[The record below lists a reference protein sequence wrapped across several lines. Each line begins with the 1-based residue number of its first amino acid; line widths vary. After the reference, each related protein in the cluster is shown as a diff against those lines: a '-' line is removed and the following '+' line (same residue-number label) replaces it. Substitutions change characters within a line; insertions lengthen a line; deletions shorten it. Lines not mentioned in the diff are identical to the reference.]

1 MTDIIPISPEE
12 ADLRD
17 AVRQVA
23 SKYGHKYFVDCATS
37 HKEPTELYEELGAAG
52 FLGVHL
58 PEEYGGGGAGLAE
71 LCAVI
76 EEVSAAG
83 CPLLMMVIAPAICG
97 SIIAAHGS
105 PELKQTWLPGLAN
118 GTQTMSFAITEP
130 DAGSNTHALS
140 TTARRDG
147 NDYVISGTKYW
158 ISGADQADAILL
170 VTRDG
175 DAGGGGGADASTGGG
190 GGGGGGRDTPMSMF
204 VVPAGSP
211 GLTMH
216 AIEAELVQ
224 PEKQFTVFLDQV
236 RVPATALVGPAG
248 KGFRAVFAGLNPE
261 RVTAAAISNGISR
274 YALERATRYARER
287 AVWKTPIGAHQGVA
301 HPLAECHIAVT
312 QARLLTARAAE
323 LADAGDR
330 SGEAVNMAKFA
341 AAEASLKTLDQAI
354 QVHGGNG
361 LSREYGLADLWFLA
375 RMLRTAPTSREMVLN
390 FVAQHSLGLPASY

>member
-17 AVRQVA
+17 AVRRVA
-23 SKYGHKYFVDCATS
+23 GKYGHKYFVDCATS

-105 PELKQTWLPGLAN
+105 PALKQAWLPGLAN
-118 GTQTMSFAITEP
+118 GTKTMSFAITEP

-147 NDYVISGTKYW
+147 DDYVISGTKYW
-158 ISGADQADAILL
+158 ISGADQADAILI
-170 VTRDG
+170 VTRD
-175 DAGGGGGADASTGGG
+175 ADAAAE
-190 GGGGGGRDTPMSMF
+190 RDTPMSMF

-224 PEKQFTVFLDQV
+224 PEKQFTVFFDQV
-236 RVPATALVGPAG
+236 RVPATALVGQAG

-323 LADAGDR
+323 LADTLGAGGQ
-330 SGEAVNMAKFA
+330 SAEAVNMAKFA

>member
-1 MTDIIPISPEE
+1 MTELLPISPEQ
-12 ADLRD
+12 ADLRS

-23 SKYGHKYFVDCATS
+23 GKYGHKYFVDCATS

-58 PEEYGGGGAGLAE
+58 PEEYGGGGAGLTE

-76 EEVSAAG
+76 EEVAAGG

-105 PELKQTWLPGLAN
+105 PELKRSWLPGLAN

-130 DAGSNTHALS
+130 DAGSNTHALK

-147 NDYVISGTKYW
+147 DDYVISGTKYW

-175 DAGGGGGADASTGGG
+175 DFDAAAEGGSD
-190 GGGGGGRDTPMSMF
+190 RDTPMSMF
-204 VVPAGSP
+204 VVPAGAD
-211 GLTMH
+211 GLSMQP
-216 AIEAELVQ
+216 IEAELIQ
-224 PEKQFTVFLDQV
+224 PEKQFTVFFDQV
-236 RVPATALVGPAG
+236 RVPAAALVGQAG

-301 HPLAECHIAVT
+301 HPLAECYIAVT

-323 LADAGDR
+323 LADTMG
-330 SGEAVNMAKFA
+330 SGRQSAEAVNMAKFA
-341 AAEASLKTLDQAI
+341 AAEASLKPLDQAI

-361 LSREYGLADLWFLA
+361 LSREYGLADPCVLA
-375 RMLRTAPTSREMVLN
+375 RMFRPAP
-390 FVAQHSLGLPASY
+390 P

>member
-17 AVRQVA
+17 AVRRVA
-23 SKYGHKYFVDCATS
+23 GKYGHKYFVDCATS

-105 PELKQTWLPGLAN
+105 PELKQAWLPGLAN
-118 GTQTMSFAITEP
+118 GTKTMSFAITEP

-147 NDYVISGTKYW
+147 DDYVISGTKYW

-175 DAGGGGGADASTGGG
+175 DAASGSGSEA
-190 GGGGGGRDTPMSMF
+190 GRDTPMSMF
-204 VVPAGSP
+204 VVPAGAP
-211 GLTMH
+211 GLSMH

-224 PEKQFTVFLDQV
+224 PEKQFTVFFDQV
-236 RVPATALVGPAG
+236 RVPATALVGQAG

-323 LADAGDR
+323 LADTLGAGGQ
-330 SGEAVNMAKFA
+330 SAEAVNMAKFA